1 MKLGMKLSQKA
12 KRYAQEDRVQMMEE
26 DTNSLEAK
34 LHAIVVDIAKGVLDF
49 AAGWHAGSRL
59 IKVPKTGELFAA
71 VDYAKSYLS
80 TACLVDHDIH
90 PNDIAIV
97 LGDNSSVFAC
107 SKMVLAKVDR
117 NADAIVSKLAYWSLR
132 NMPGSTAT
140 WRKDW
145 TMLKSL
151 QNDSESIWIVE
162 QVLLSGSS
170 LVLAKS
176 RWRTAGIEVMPSC
189 KTLVEVCKATCID
202 PYQMLIEDDLK
213 RDYSLCCSIE

>member
-1 MKLGMKLSQKA
+1 MKMKLSQKA
-12 KRYAQEDRVQMMEE
+12 KRCAQEDRVQMMEE

-34 LHAIVVDIAKGVLDF
+34 LHTIVVDIAKRVLDF
-49 AAGWHAGSRL
+49 AVGWHAGSSL

-80 TACLVDHDIH
+80 IACLVDLDLH

-117 NADAIVSKLAYWSLR
+117 NADTIVSKLAYWSWR
-132 NMPGSTAT
+132 NMPGSTTT
-140 WRKDW
+140 WCKDW

-151 QNDSESIWIVE
+151 QNDNESIWIVE
-162 QVLLSGSS
+162 QVLLSRSP

-176 RWRTAGIEVMPSC
+176 RWRTSGIEVMPSC
-189 KTLVEVCKATCID
+189 KTLVEVCKAASID
-202 PYQMLIEDDLK
+202 PYQMLLEDDLK
-213 RDYSLCCSIE
+213 RDYSLGCNRE